1 MEIVILNKRNTEHC
15 ICRLTGEQINI
26 KPNGFYILNTQDD
39 REINYWL
46 HLNNNVLNRCGLEIS
61 INDEYIKNL
70 KRTDQNTGAKA
81 PTDVSIVDNGLS
93 PMVQEL
99 AKITYAKG
107 DEMEEDVSVSDTITS
122 TTEPEFTEEELLNK
136 SKEELCQLCDNFN
149 ISYRKNAS
157 VKTLVNLI
165 IGSGV
170 L

>member
-1 MEIVILNKRNTEHC
+1 MKIAILNKRNAEHC

-26 KPNGFYILNTQDD
+26 EPNGFYILDTQED

-61 INDEYIKNL
+61 IDDEYIKKL
-70 KRTDQNTGAKA
+70 KNTNQNTGNKT
-81 PTDVSIVDNGLS
+81 PTDVSIVDNELS
-93 PMVQEL
+93 PIVQEI
-99 AKITYAKG
+99 AKITYVKEG
-107 DEMEEDVSVSDTITS
+107 KTEEEVPVSQTDTS
-122 TTEPEFTEEELLNK
+122 TSEPEFTEEELLNK